1 MAHEDK
7 DDDVPTP
14 ATDTSHERVKSR
26 RQVLTAAGM
35 AAASV
40 GLASADEPH
49 VARDDDEHRVATA
62 PRGATAA
69 EFRARFEQTGTT
81 GETFTGYGYLTRA
94 EGTSDEDLFQGPIH
108 SEATALF
115 TAYATGHLVRRALDQ
130 AVHALDIEGTLT
142 VYQRE
147 DPGASFGD
155 PASFQVGTAV
165 GRFALVLQDIV
176 TVFAPQK
183 GLPTLNGDM
192 RQNLAS
198 RLGGPLDGKRFGRD
212 GQRTRLF
219 ATGLGTLVDP
229 VHLNSLLEMAGNWTV
244 E

>member
-7 DDDVPTP
+7 DDDVST
-14 ATDTSHERVKSR
+14 AEKDASRERVKSR
-26 RQVLTAAGM
+26 REVLTAAGM

-49 VARDDDEHRVATA
+49 PARDDDDRRVGTA

-81 GETFTGYGYLTRA
+81 GETFTAYGYLTRLVGA
-94 EGTSDEDLFQGPIH
+94 SDDDIFQGAVH
-108 SEATALF
+108 SEATALL
-115 TAYATGHLVRRALDQ
+115 TAYATGSLGRRALDQ

-147 DPGASFGD
+147 VPGASFGD

-165 GRFALVLQDIV
+165 ARFDLVLQDIV

-192 RQNLAS
+192 RQNLAR
-198 RLGGPLDGKRFGRD
+198 RLEGPLDGKKFGRE